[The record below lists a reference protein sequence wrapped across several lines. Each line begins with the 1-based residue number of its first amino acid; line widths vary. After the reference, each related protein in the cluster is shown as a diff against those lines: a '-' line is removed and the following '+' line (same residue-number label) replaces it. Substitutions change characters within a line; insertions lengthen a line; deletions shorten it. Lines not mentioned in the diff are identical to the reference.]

1 MRPAGREE
9 GRGVRSYY
17 TGALAGERLRACYE
31 LAPPRVR
38 RYLEEE
44 VRFVRG
50 RLAPT
55 DTVLELGCGT
65 GRVAWQLAPPAA
77 RVVGI
82 DISLESLGLATVS
95 GGDGSRCG
103 FVAADATALPF
114 PATTFAAVVCVQN
127 GICAFRTDPVA
138 VLREALRVTARPGKV
153 LLSSYAEGFWPER
166 LAWFR
171 LQAAHGLV
179 GEIDEEA
186 TRPGEIVCR
195 DGFSVGTMS
204 RAGFLRLCGEVGVT
218 PSITEVDGSSMVCEV
233 VV

>member
-1 MRPAGREE
+1 
-9 GRGVRSYY
+9 
-17 TGALAGERLRACYE
+17 
-31 LAPPRVR
+31 VR

-44 VRFVRG
+44 VRGVCQ
-50 RLAPT
+50 RLGPR

-82 DISLESLGLATVS
+82 DISLESLGLAALS
-95 GGDGSRCG
+95 GGDESRCS
-103 FVAADATALPF
+103 FVAADATALAF
-114 PATTFAAVVCVQN
+114 PAARFDAVVCVQN
-127 GICAFRTDPVA
+127 GICAFRVDPVT
-138 VLREALRVTARPGKV
+138 VLREALRVTTRPGRV
-153 LLSSYAEGFWPER
+153 LLSSYTEGFWPER

-204 RAGFLRLCGEVGVT
+204 REGFLRLCETVGVT
-218 PSITEVDGSSMVCEV
+218 PAITEVDGSSLLCDV